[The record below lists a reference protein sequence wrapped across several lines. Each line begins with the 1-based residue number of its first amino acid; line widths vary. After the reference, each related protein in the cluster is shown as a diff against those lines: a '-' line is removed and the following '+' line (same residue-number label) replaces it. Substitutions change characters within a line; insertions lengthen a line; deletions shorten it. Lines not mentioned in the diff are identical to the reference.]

1 MLNNKLTTTKKGMII
16 ILIFYASGIIV
27 AAYGVAQ
34 YNEFT
39 TGIGFGL
46 LVIGVVIALCASFK
60 TAGWMGMT
68 KERTN

>member
-1 MLNNKLTTTKKGMII
+1 MNKNIQTTKKGMTT

-27 AAYGVAQ
+27 AAYGVAR